1 VVDGS
6 LEEGTIGMIVL
17 RGQPHG
23 WVGELVKRDVHQ
35 TDALFQAIIMMNAF
49 GHLIAMDATTNYYP
63 INP

>member
-1 VVDGS
+1 MDGS

-35 TDALFQAIIMMNAF
+35 TDVPFQAIIMMNVF
-49 GHLIAMDATTNYYP
+49 GHLIAMGVIGN
-63 INP
+63 